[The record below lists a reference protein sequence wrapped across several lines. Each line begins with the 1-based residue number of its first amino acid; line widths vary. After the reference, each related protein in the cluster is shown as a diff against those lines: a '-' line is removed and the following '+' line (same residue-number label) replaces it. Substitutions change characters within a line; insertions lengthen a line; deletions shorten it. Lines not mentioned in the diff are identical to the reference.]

1 MTFIEEE
8 SCGSGIWAL
17 STWGA
22 LYNVTIIKG
31 VQIINTSDKKD
42 YGKPKEEGNL
52 KRFGEKVRGMSLRYL
67 TQDQLFLVKG

>member
-22 LYNVTIIKG
+22 PYNVTIIKG
-31 VQIINTSDKKD
+31 VQIINISDKKD
-42 YGKPKEEGNL
+42 YGKPK
-52 KRFGEKVRGMSLRYL
+52 KRI
-67 TQDQLFLVKG
+67 T